1 MKPQRF
7 ADLVVFTRP
16 GVRELFPW
24 DLRDE
29 LDADR
34 DLLLVDIREPY
45 EYAAMHITGS
55 LNVPRG
61 ILELACDWGYEE
73 TVPEL
78 AAARERDI
86 VLVCRSGNRTILAA
100 DVMQKM
106 GFASVRSLQTGLRGW
121 NDYEQ
126 PLVDV
131 DEQPVSLEAA
141 DDYFAA
147 QVNEAQRGPTE
158 GA

>member
-45 EYAAMHITGS
+45 EYAAMHIADS

-126 PLVDV
+126 PLVDT
-131 DEQPVSLEAA
+131 DERPVSLEAA

-147 QVNEAQRGPTE
+147 QVSDAQRGPTE